1 MARRMLET
9 AIANKK
15 KGRITN
21 EQAAALATLSGEK
34 MTGKQVGATLAGDGT
49 TEQKKAVNR
58 VMKFAAHVATD
69 SED

>member
-21 EQAAALATLSGEK
+21 EQAAALAALSGEK

-49 TEQKKAVNR
+49 TEQKKAVNM
-58 VMKFAAHVATD
+58 VMKFAADVATD